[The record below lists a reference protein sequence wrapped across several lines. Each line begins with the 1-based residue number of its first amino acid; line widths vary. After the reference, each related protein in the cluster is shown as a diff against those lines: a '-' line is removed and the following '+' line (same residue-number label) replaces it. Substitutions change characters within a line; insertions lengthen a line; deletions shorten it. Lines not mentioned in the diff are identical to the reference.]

1 MAKIIFRT
9 LGMALPA
16 LLLITPAH
24 AKHLSQKDQD
34 RIARAAPE
42 DRDMVHDCLVKKEKG
57 KKTGTIAGAAVG
69 GGTALIAGGN
79 LGVTA
84 LAAGGGAVAGN
95 LIGKGA
101 GTNKDCDE
109 VLKRNP

>member
-1 MAKIIFRT
+1 MAKIAFRT
-9 LGMALPA
+9 LSLVLSVLVVSAPA
-16 LLLITPAH
+16 Y
-24 AKHLSQKDQD
+24 AKLSQKDWD
-34 RIARAAPE
+34 RINRANPH
-42 DRDMVHDCLVKKEKG
+42 DRDEVQHCLESRNKG

-69 GGTALIAGGN
+69 GTASLLGGGN

-95 LIGKGA
+95 LLGKGA
-101 GTNKDCDE
+101 GTDKECDA

>member
-1 MAKIIFRT
+1 
-9 LGMALPA
+9 
-16 LLLITPAH
+16 
-24 AKHLSQKDQD
+24 
-34 RIARAAPE
+34 
-42 DRDMVHDCLVKKEKG
+42 MVQHCLEKKNKG

-101 GTNKDCDE
+101 GTNKECDAI
-109 VLKRNP
+109 LKRNP